1 MSDKR
6 KYLVEAEVTISLHT
20 VVEASSAA
28 EAKRI
33 AVDRALPRIDW
44 PGRSDE
50 STSAEEWD
58 HSGEIDGIP
67 KKLTARR
74 YDDR

>member
-20 VVEASSAA
+20 IVEATSAA

-33 AVDRALPRIDW
+33 AADRDLPRIDW
-44 PGRSDE
+44 PGRNDDG
-50 STSAEEWD
+50 AALEEWD
-58 HSGEIDGIP
+58 HSGEVDGTP

-74 YDDR
+74 HDDR